1 MDLNRK
7 IAEWK
12 ESGNYHLAI
21 GILFG
26 MAGVGGASKAGLPG
40 APSFGVALAMGATL
54 GGVIGYVVGHVVMEG
69 SEKVAESVYM
79 PRAAG
84 TYTKTHSGIDA
95 MEAKGDLRG
104 AAAAWDNVS
113 IEEPGNPWPLIRA
126 GELYFRKL
134 DEPSLAL
141 DRFQLARK
149 IPGIHPEQQRYAI
162 QKIIDLYL
170 GPLDDRGRALVE
182 LRRLIE
188 EHPNTREAEHARA
201 ALAKLKAQ

>member
-1 MDLNRK
+1 MDLDRK
-7 IAEWK
+7 IADWK
-12 ESGNYHLAI
+12 QSGNYHLAI
-21 GILFG
+21 GVLFG
-26 MAGVGGASKAGLPG
+26 MAGFGGVSQAGLPG
-40 APSFGVALAMGATL
+40 APSFGVALAIGATV
-54 GGVIGYVVGHVVMEG
+54 GGVIGYVVGHLLMRG
-69 SEKVAESVYM
+69 SEKAAESVYM
-79 PRAAG
+79 PRATG

-95 MEAKGDLRG
+95 LEAKGDVRG

-113 IEEPGNPWPLIRA
+113 IEEPGNPWPLVRA

-134 DEPSLAL
+134 HEPALAL

-149 IPGIHPEQQRYAI
+149 IPGIHPEQQRYVV

-188 EHPNTREAEHARA
+188 EHPGTREAAHARA
-201 ALAKLKAQ
+201 ALAKLKGE

>member
-1 MDLNRK
+1 MDLDRK
-7 IAEWK
+7 IADWK
-12 ESGNYHLAI
+12 ESGNYHTVI
-21 GILFG
+21 GMLFG
-26 MAGVGGASKAGLPG
+26 IAGFGGVSKAGVPG
-40 APSFGVALAMGATL
+40 APSFGLALAMGATI
-54 GGVIGYVVGHVVMEG
+54 GGAIGYVVGRAVMNG
-69 SEKVAESVYM
+69 SEKAAESVYM
-79 PRAAG
+79 PRAIG

-95 MEAKGDLRG
+95 MEAKGDVRG

-149 IPGIHPEQQRYAI
+149 IPGIHPEQHRYVM

-170 GPLDDRGRALVE
+170 GPLNDRGRALVE

-188 EHPNTREAEHARA
+188 EHPGTREATHARE
-201 ALAKLKAQ
+201 ALSRLKAQ

>member
-1 MDLNRK
+1 MDLDRK
-7 IAEWK
+7 IADWK
-12 ESGNYHLAI
+12 ESGNYHTVI
-21 GILFG
+21 GMLFG
-26 MAGVGGASKAGLPG
+26 IAGFGGVSKAGVPG
-40 APSFGVALAMGATL
+40 APSFGLALAMGATI
-54 GGVIGYVVGHVVMEG
+54 GGAIGYVVGRAVMNG
-69 SEKVAESVYM
+69 SEKAAESVYM
-79 PRAAG
+79 PRAIG

-95 MEAKGDLRG
+95 MEAKGDVRG

-149 IPGIHPEQQRYAI
+149 IPGIHAEQHRYVM

-188 EHPNTREAEHARA
+188 EHPGTREAVHARE
-201 ALAKLKAQ
+201 ALSRLKAQ